1 MKKVSPQKGIKVWK
15 AFNQVIDE
23 RRFPV
28 LFSVHLSLFFLL
40 RHWLT
45 CSYILFAV
53 PYFVYDI
60 YAMFL
65 CYWHKLQVKGHEVD
79 NGSRSKAVAV
89 AGYLRREF
97 LMILHHV
104 VMVTACFPISVVKP
118 CVNEPESL
126 INILTRIGSCSD
138 LLFLSLWR
146 PVLEAGKGR
155 LLPGCHVPG
164 WTQHSVRLSG
174 KNPHPG
180 IFIIDLMCASVVFS
194 PWFIR
199 LCFSRNSVCVQH

>member
-1 MKKVSPQKGIKVWK
+1 MKKVSPHKGIKVRK
-15 AFNQVIDE
+15 AFDPVIDE

-104 VMVTACFPISVVKP
+104 VMVTACFPISVVKR
-118 CVNEPESL
+118 CFEDPESL
-126 INILTRIGSCSD
+126 IKHFNSENLLMFRSALSLALTSSSGGRERAITSRVSCSW
-138 LLFLSLWR
+138 LSSALR
-146 PVLEAGKGR
+146 P
-155 LLPGCHVPG
+155 
-164 WTQHSVRLSG
+164 SVWEKS
-174 KNPHPG
+174 
-180 IFIIDLMCASVVFS
+180 S
-194 PWFIR
+194 
-199 LCFSRNSVCVQH
+199 SRYLHY